1 MTAAADKPA
10 PKKAARSILATLA
23 GTAFVGLNASGYEY
37 GTETTIGIDAGLLR
51 DGLSGAIAV
60 AATFWPQFGKVS
72 VLWKSLS
79 NDPRV
84 TELERKVTLIDTRVT
99 TLEKKPAT
107 P

>member
-1 MTAAADKPA
+1 MTVQADKPA
-10 PKKAARSILATLA
+10 PKKAARSLLATLA

-37 GTETTIGIDAGLLR
+37 GTETTAGIDAGLLR
-51 DGLSGAIAV
+51 DGVSGALAV
-60 AATFWPQFGKVS
+60 AATFWPQLSKVS

-84 TELERKVTLIDTRVT
+84 TEVERKVTLIDTRVSA
-99 TLEKKPAT
+99 LEKKQPA